1 MSTLL
6 IILIIIAAL
15 ALIPALMSKT
25 FSMEETIVINKPS
38 NVVFDYL
45 KHIKNQDHY
54 NTWSMMDPDM
64 EKTYTGTDGTVG
76 FISTWDSH
84 KPKGPGKGEQEIKQI
99 EEGKRLDVEL
109 RFIKPF
115 ANVCPAWFSAENIGN
130 GQTKAAWGI
139 SGKMPYPMNFMITVF
154 GMNKQM
160 AKELQNG
167 LGRLKTILEK
177 E

>member
-6 IILIIIAAL
+6 IILIIIAVL
-15 ALIPALMSKT
+15 ALIPALMTKS
-25 FSMEETIVINKPS
+25 FSLEESIIINQP
-38 NVVFDYL
+38 NTVVFDYL
-45 KHIKNQDHY
+45 KHIKNQDHF

-76 FISTWDSH
+76 FVSAWDSH

-99 EEGKRLDVEL
+99 KEGERLDVEL

-115 ANVCPAWFSAENIGN
+115 NSISPAWFTTENTGN
-130 GQTKAAWGI
+130 GQTKTSWGI
-139 SGKMPYPMNFMITVF
+139 SGKMPYPMNFMIVAF

-160 AKELQNG
+160 GKELQNG
-167 LGRLKTILEK
+167 LGRLKQLLEK
-177 E
+177 